1 MPSTMR
7 RAKSA
12 FSSSSFV
19 PGSAWACAH
28 KGSSRTTT
36 QHQRA
41 RDMTNLLEGQ
51 VQRGDYT
58 ARRGQM
64 HEADLMRRR
73 RLELAVAD
81 LEVSRF
87 AEISAAATNPVG
99 DPLDQPLGRHA
110 RRTE

>member
-19 PGSAWACAH
+19 PGSAWACAD

-58 ARRGQM
+58 AGRGQM
-64 HEADLMRRR
+64 HEADWLDRRPGS
-73 RLELAVAD
+73 ELAVAH

-87 AEISAAATNPVG
+87 AEVGAAATNPVG
-99 DPLDQPLGRHA
+99 DPFD
-110 RRTE
+110 E